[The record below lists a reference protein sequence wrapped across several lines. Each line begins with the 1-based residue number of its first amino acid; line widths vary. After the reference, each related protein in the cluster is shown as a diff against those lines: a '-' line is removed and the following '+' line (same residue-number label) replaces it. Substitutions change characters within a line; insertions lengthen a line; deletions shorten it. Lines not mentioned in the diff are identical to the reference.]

1 VPAET
6 NVEQGPL
13 DRPEILQL
21 VRDRLADI
29 LEIDP
34 STIAEGASF
43 TNDLEADSLAMI
55 QLVEDLEKELGER
68 VAGGF
73 RIEDEDLED
82 LKTVRDAVDYVLG
95 RVGGPRSSE

>member
-6 NVEQGPL
+6 DIEQGPL
-13 DRPEILQL
+13 ERPEVFQL

-34 STIAEGASF
+34 SSISEGASF
-43 TNDLEADSLAMI
+43 TNDLGADSLAMI
-55 QLVEDLEKELGER
+55 QLV
-68 VAGGF
+68 
-73 RIEDEDLED
+73 EDLED

-95 RVGGPRSSE
+95 RVGGASSN

>member
-1 VPAET
+1 MPAET
-6 NVEQGPL
+6 DVEQGPL
-13 DRPEILQL
+13 ERPEVLQL

-34 STIAEGASF
+34 SSISEGASF
-43 TNDLEADSLAMI
+43 TNDLGADSLAMI

-68 VAGGF
+68 VGEF
-73 RIEDEDLED
+73 RIHDEDLED

-95 RVGGPRSSE
+95 RVGGASSS